1 MSSFTQNSHATI
13 GQPIFYNLHFGNLK
27 GDLYGGL
34 TTAVVALPLSL
45 AFGIASGL
53 GASAGLYCAIF
64 LGFFA
69 ALFGGSPAQVSGPNG
84 PMTVLMASVVA
95 QFPDRP
101 EMCFAAVIL
110 AGVFQILSGG
120 LRLGKYISL
129 VPYPVIS
136 GFMSG
141 VGIIIIT
148 LQLATLTGHT
158 SFADLPKV
166 IRMMPEYWSDPN
178 WHAVILG
185 LISLSL
191 VLLTPKKIA
200 DIVPPPLIALIFG
213 TLLGVFLWPLAP
225 QIGEIPT
232 GFPAMHLP
240 EIGWHDLYI
249 LAIPALMLAC
259 LSNLDSL
266 MTATVADS
274 MIRIYHKPDKEL
286 IGQGIGNIIS
296 GLFGGLAGS
305 GATMRTGV
313 NIRAGGRTPISGAF
327 HALILLALVLGL
339 APLAS
344 HIPHAVLAG
353 ILLKV
358 GYDIIDWHYIKK
370 FKSAPRFKIFLMLLV
385 VVLTVTVDL
394 ITAVLAGVVLAAL
407 NLVKSLADAQLE
419 LIQPVDFHA
428 LDEQLAP
435 DTKQLLQKHRN
446 HIVLYHFQ
454 GPLSF
459 GAASGMAQRLGKFDE
474 FHAVFL
480 DMSQVYFVDTSSGLA
495 IEDIIA
501 QIQSKNK
508 KVFLIGLQP
517 PVLRTF
523 RQIGIMKLL
532 NTEFVANTLNQALQ
546 RYDQTA
552 SV

>member
-1 MSSFTQNSHATI
+1 MFSPAQKTYAPI
-13 GQPIFYNLHFGNLK
+13 GEPIFYHLHFGNVK

-69 ALFGGSPAQVSGPNG
+69 ALFGGAPAQVSGPNG
-84 PMTVLMASVVA
+84 PMTVLMATIVA
-95 QFPDRP
+95 QFPYQP
-101 EMCFAAVIL
+101 EMCFAAIIL
-110 AGVFQILSGG
+110 AGVFQILSGW

-141 VGIIIIT
+141 VGIIIII
-148 LQLATLTGHT
+148 LQIATLSGHT
-158 SFADLPKV
+158 SFADIPQA
-166 IRMMPEYWSDPN
+166 IAMMPQYWANPN

-185 LISLSL
+185 LISLSI
-191 VLLTPKKIA
+191 VVFTPKKIT
-200 DIVPPPLIALIFG
+200 DIIPSPLVALVLG
-213 TLLGVFLWPLAP
+213 TIIGFFILTAAP

-232 GFPAMHLP
+232 GFPMPRWP
-240 EIGWHDLYI
+240 EIGLGEIYTLI
-249 LAIPALMLAC
+249 VPALMLAC

-274 MIRIYHKPDKEL
+274 MTRVYHKPNKEL

-327 HALILLALVLGL
+327 HALILLALVMGL

-370 FKSAPRFKIFLMLLV
+370 FKSAPRFKIFLMLMV

-394 ITAVLAGVVLAAL
+394 ITAVLAGVILAAL
-407 NLVKSLADAQLE
+407 HLVKSLADAQLE
-419 LIQPVDFHA
+419 LMRPVDWA
-428 LDEQLAP
+428 SLDARLDPQSK
-435 DTKQLLQKHRN
+435 DLLKKHQDK
-446 HIVLYHFQ
+446 IMLYHLQ

-459 GAASGMAQRLGKFDE
+459 GAASGMAQRLGQFDSYD
-474 FHAVFL
+474 AIFL
-480 DMSQVYFVDTSSGLA
+480 DMTQVYFVDTSSALA
-495 IEDIIA
+495 IEETIN
-501 QIQSKNK
+501 QIQSQQK
-508 KVFLIGLQP
+508 KVYLIGLHP
-517 PVLRTF
+517 NVLGVFNR
-523 RQIGIMKLL
+523 INIVKLL
-532 NTEFVANTLNQALQ
+532 NPAFIPNTLEQALHH
-546 RYDQTA
+546 YDITTG
-552 SV
+552 